1 MKYYIDFEAS
11 EGLEK
16 IISIG
21 CVKENGEEYYSL
33 VNTGDPITPKIER
46 ITSITQQQLNEAKSS
61 KEVFEEFYDWC
72 NKDNNLPEFICYG
85 DGDFTFVYNTFLDAT
100 SLKEASILGYIYTNM
115 EDVSQEMKE
124 HFYVNKTISLEK
136 LGKHFIEDMDSQ
148 NHNALDDAKL
158 LKTVYEAMQNKEI
171 EVNIFKEYLD
181 SSGYHAT
188 INKIVM
194 LNGDKIIKEFSSIAE
209 AIKWVESQPNDKG
222 PSYKQNIDE
231 KIERAAKD
239 GGKYFGGNWRIL

>member
-11 EGLEK
+11 EALEK

-21 CVKENGEEYYSL
+21 CIKDNGEEFYSL
-33 VNTGDPITPKIER
+33 VNTNDPITPKIER
-46 ITSITQQQLNEAKSS
+46 ITSITQEELDKARSS

-72 NKDNNLPEFICYG
+72 DKDDNLPEFVCYG
-85 DGDFTFVYNTFLDAT
+85 DGDYNFVYNTFVDAA

-115 EDVSQEMKE
+115 EDVSLEIKE

-136 LGKHFIEDMDSQ
+136 LGKHFIPDMDGQ

-158 LKTVYEAMQNKEI
+158 LKTVYEAMKNNAI
-171 EVNIFKEYLD
+171 EVNTFKEYLD
-181 SSGYHAT
+181 SSGYHPT
-188 INKIVM
+188 INKVVM
-194 LNGDKIIKEFSSIAE
+194 LNGDKLIKEFNSMDE
-209 AIKWVESQPNDKG
+209 AVTWVKNQPNDKG
-222 PSYKQNIDE
+222 PSYTQNIDE
-231 KIERAAKD
+231 KINRAAKD